1 MQDIYNEKELAF
13 CPANPL
19 ILFRVILPFS
29 AVQVR

>member
-13 CPANPL
+13 YPANPL

-29 AVQVR
+29 TVQVR